1 MCKCPVYEFV
11 TIQLNL
17 IFHIYACNTG
27 ATSYRGLLETYIVFN
42 ETEGLNFKII
52 QSEWINWLVAI
63 CG

>member
-1 MCKCPVYEFV
+1 MRKCPVYEFV
-11 TIQLNL
+11 TIQLSL

-52 QSEWINWLVAI
+52 QSE
-63 CG
+63 